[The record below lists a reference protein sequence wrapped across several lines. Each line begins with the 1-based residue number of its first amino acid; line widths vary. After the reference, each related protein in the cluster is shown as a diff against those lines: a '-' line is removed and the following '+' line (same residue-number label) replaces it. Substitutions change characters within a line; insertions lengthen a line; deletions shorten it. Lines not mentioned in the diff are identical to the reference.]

1 MTNPP
6 SNNGLPSAAREAVES
21 WFREN
26 FVSRGELGAAVSI
39 WRNGAEVLSLAQGFT
54 SRERT
59 APWTAETLVPIWSS
73 TKGPAAVACLMAL
86 HEAGLPL
93 DAPVAEVW
101 PEFFLGGKDHTTFG
115 ELLSHRGGLC
125 ALSERVP
132 IFDYMAVIKA
142 LEQQIPLWP
151 VGTTQAYHARTFG
164 FLLDEIVRRI
174 TGADTLGHYFDEL
187 FGRPLALDLWI
198 GLPEKEH
205 HRVAR
210 VYPGKMNI
218 STADQ
223 AFLKAFHIPGSVT
236 QRTFSSP
243 VGLNAV
249 GDFNQ
254 PHTWAQGYASMGGVA
269 SATGLAGFYAMLA
282 NGGKY
287 QGEQIVPHWVLNA
300 LSDPLSQSEE
310 DAVLCVPA
318 AFSAG
323 MMKDPVDAET
333 GSKTRRMFGP
343 STAAF
348 GHPGAGGSLAF
359 ADPASG
365 IAFVYVMNQM
375 EVGVLPSTR
384 ATGLIDALFSR
395 L

>member
-1 MTNPP
+1 MT
-6 SNNGLPSAAREAVES
+6 GLPRAAQEAVEL
-21 WFREN
+21 WFHEN
-26 FVSRGELGAAVSI
+26 FVQRGELGAAVSI
-39 WRNGAEVLSLAQGFT
+39 WRDGTEVLNLVQGFT
-54 SRERT
+54 TRERT
-59 APWTAETLVPIWSS
+59 TPWTADTLVPVWSS

-101 PEFFLGGKDHTTFG
+101 PEFFLGGKDQLTFA
-115 ELLSHRGGLC
+115 ELLSHRAGLC

-187 FGRPLALDLWI
+187 FGRPLGLDFWI
-198 GLPEKEH
+198 GLPEAEH

-210 VYPGKMNI
+210 IYPGKLNI

-223 AFLKAFHIPGSVT
+223 AFLKAFHVQGSVT
-236 QRTFSSP
+236 QRTFASP
-243 VGLNAV
+243 VGLGAV
-249 GDFNQ
+249 QDFNQ
-254 PHTWAQGYASMGGVA
+254 PHTWAQGYASMGGVGSA
-269 SATGLAGFYAMLA
+269 SGIAKFYAVLA
-282 NGGKY
+282 NGGKNR
-287 QGEQIVPHWVLNA
+287 GEQIIPTWVLGA
-300 LSDPLSQSEE
+300 LSTPLSQAD

-323 MMKDPVDAET
+323 MMKDPVNAET
-333 GSKTRRMFGP
+333 GHKIRRMFGP
-343 STAAF
+343 SFAAF

-359 ADPASG
+359 ADPDSG
-365 IAFVYVMNQM
+365 IAFSYVMNQM
-375 EVGVLPSTR
+375 EVGVLPSDR
-384 ATGLIDALFSR
+384 ATGLVEALFSA

>member
-39 WRNGAEVLSLAQGFT
+39 WHHGVEVLSLAQGFT

-205 HRVAR
+205 RRVAR

-269 SATGLAGFYAMLA
+269 SATGLADFYAVLA

-300 LSDPLSQSEE
+300 LSDPLSQAEE
-310 DAVLCVPA
+310 DAVL
-318 AFSAG
+318 
-323 MMKDPVDAET
+323 
-333 GSKTRRMFGP
+333 
-343 STAAF
+343 
-348 GHPGAGGSLAF
+348 
-359 ADPASG
+359 
-365 IAFVYVMNQM
+365 
-375 EVGVLPSTR
+375 
-384 ATGLIDALFSR
+384 
-395 L
+395 

>member
-1 MTNPP
+1 MPMTE
-6 SNNGLPSAAREAVES
+6 LPRAAREAVES

-26 FVSRGELGAAVSI
+26 FVQRGELGAAVSI
-39 WRNGAEVLSLAQGFT
+39 WLDGTEVLSLAQGFT

-59 APWTAETLVPIWSS
+59 TPWTADTLVPVWSS

-101 PEFFLGGKDHTTFG
+101 PEFFLGGKDQLTFA

-151 VGTTQAYHARTFG
+151 GGSTQAYHARTFG

-187 FGRPLALDLWI
+187 FGRPLDLDLWI
-198 GLPEKEH
+198 GLPEVEH
-205 HRVAR
+205 ARVAR
-210 VYPGKMNI
+210 LYPGKMNI
-218 STADQ
+218 SQADQ
-223 AFLKAFHIPGSVT
+223 SFLKAFHTAGSVT
-236 QRTFSSP
+236 QRTFASP

-249 GDFNQ
+249 QDFNQ
-254 PHTWAQGYASMGGVA
+254 PHTWTQGYASMGAVA
-269 SATGLAGFYAMLA
+269 SASGLAKFYSMLA
-282 NGGKY
+282 NGGIGPSG
-287 QGEQIVPHWVLNA
+287 QEVPTWVLRA
-300 LSDPLSQSEE
+300 LSTTLSETDR

-323 MMKDPVDAET
+323 MMKDPVEAET
-333 GSKTRRMFGP
+333 GGKIRRMFGP
-343 STAAF
+343 SFTAF

-359 ADPASG
+359 ADPDTG
-365 IAFVYVMNQM
+365 IAFAYVMNQM
-375 EVGVLPSTR
+375 QTEIPGPPRNVLLTNAVRECLGS
-384 ATGLIDALFSR
+384 
-395 L
+395 